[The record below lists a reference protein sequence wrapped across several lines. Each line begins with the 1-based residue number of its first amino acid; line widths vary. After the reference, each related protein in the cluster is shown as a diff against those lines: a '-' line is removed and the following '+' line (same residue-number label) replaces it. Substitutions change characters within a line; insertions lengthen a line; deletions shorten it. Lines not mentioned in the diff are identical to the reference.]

1 MNLAYCDMIAYAIK
15 EKIGTI
21 TDGFIVGLKVSYDLA
36 EEGYM
41 QTTTKYIDVVDANGK
56 KYKITVEEVTD
67 GISG

>member
-41 QTTTKYIDVVDANGK
+41 QTTTKYVDVVDANGK
-56 KYKITVEEVTD
+56 KYKITVEEIRD